1 MPATFWFL
9 SLAGAA
15 LWWPRDLAGIA
26 ARHIWTLPALAAI
39 GFAVVEGF
47 MNGTGLAIV
56 LALAAAAA
64 YAHHGSHPVARRLAH
79 AYVLAV
85 TTGLFLH
92 VLPGFSNPVV
102 IDHVVLSPGAVSY
115 TQYLNVDKGLAG
127 LLLLG
132 LYVPERVQKDR
143 GPRPLL
149 ASLARFL
156 VVVAAAIAVALATG
170 YLRWDPKLPSWWPMW
185 LGIMLVLTALPEEAA
200 FRGVV
205 HSTLAERR
213 SDPRSVLAIVV
224 GGLLFG
230 VAHIAG
236 GPVYVLVSAVAGI
249 GYGWIYA
256 STGSIAAAI
265 LAHAGLNTI
274 HLLLFTYPSLAVSP

>member
-9 SLAGAA
+9 ALAAGC
-15 LWWPRDLAGIA
+15 LWWPRDLGGIG
-26 ARHIWTLPALAAI
+26 ARRLWTLPALAAI
-39 GFAVVEGF
+39 GLAVVEGF
-47 MNGTGLAIV
+47 VNGVGLAIV
-56 LALAAAAA
+56 LVLAAAAA
-64 YAHHGSHPVARRLAH
+64 YAHRGSHSILRSLAH
-79 AYVLAV
+79 AYVFAV

-92 VLPGFSNPVV
+92 VLPGFANPVV
-102 IDHVVLSPGAVSY
+102 IDHVVLSPGAVPY

-132 LYVPERVQKDR
+132 LYVPERVAHDR
-143 GPRPLL
+143 GPRPL
-149 ASLARFL
+149 APFLARFL
-156 VVVAAAIAVALATG
+156 LVVSAAIVVALATG

-205 HSTLAERR
+205 HSWLAERR
-213 SDPRSVLAIVV
+213 GDPRSVLAIVV

-230 VAHIAG
+230 VAHLAG
-236 GPVYVLVSAVAGI
+236 GPVYVIVSAVAGI

-265 LAHAGLNTI
+265 LAHTGLNTI
-274 HLLLFTYPSLAVSP
+274 HLLLFTYPSLAIVP